1 MIDDPELQQFRARQ
15 RSRSKAL
22 AVVLGAMVVLFF
34 AITIVKIA
42 KQAEHRHPVQ
52 RLSPIKQ
59 S

>member
-1 MIDDPELQQFRARQ
+1 MIDDPELELFRARQ

-22 AVVLGAMVVLFF
+22 ALVLGAMVILFF

-42 KQAEHRHPVQ
+42 KQGEHNHASAP
-52 RLSPIKQ
+52 LSAIKQ